1 MKKSKINIG
10 IIAAFVII
18 ALFNQ
23 CRDANVVRESKVA
36 DAIKFNTVD
45 VQLEDILSEPTGVQ
59 DTELVEYYMEEVPK
73 TR

>member
-36 DAIKFNTVD
+36 DAIKFSTVD
-45 VQLEDILSEPTGVQ
+45 VKLEDVLTEPTGLE
-59 DTELVEYYMEEVPK
+59 DTKIVEYYMEELPK